1 MQQELKKVLRIGTLI
16 SASVGIAL
24 ASSDFPALVKSASQ
38 VGGWSIIFVVI
49 IAGLVTGFV
58 SLAFA
63 ELSGMYPTAAGVRVY
78 TKKAFGDQLSL
89 TITIF
94 YVFFSIIIASAETYV
109 FSAVLHYMDPNLS
122 AKLWVL
128 IFLVIAILM
137 NIRGIEIAGS
147 VENVLVV
154 IKLAG
159 IIGLSLYAIFLS
171 PMFNIS
177 TVPFAPKGFDGFF
190 TAVATA
196 IFIYT
201 GFEWTTPL
209 AEEVASGQATLPY
222 SLPISVAVITITF
235 ALFSYAMIGIN
246 RLSEITHTP
255 IPHLIFGKTI
265 AGEFGLYVMI
275 FVSFLA
281 TLSTFN
287 AGVMGNSRLIYA
299 LAREGSLPKFMS
311 KLHSKYFT
319 PWIALLI
326 IFSIIAVFSVTIAF
340 HPKAFLVPILVAA
353 SIETLMYGLISFSVI
368 SLRYREK
375 DTPRVFKI
383 RGGII
388 LPLFTGVIFIL
399 LTLGILTTASGYVAI
414 LFFAGLLLSF
424 LYSRFV
430 VPSLQKR

>member
-1 MQQELKKVLRIGTLI
+1 MPELKKVLRMGTLV

-38 VGGWSIIFVVI
+38 VGGWAILVVI
-49 IAGLVTGFV
+49 IIAGILTGFV

-78 TKKAFGDQLSL
+78 TKKAFGDSVSL

-109 FSAVLHYMDPNLS
+109 FSAVLHYLDPNLS

-128 IFLVIAILM
+128 IFLIAAILM
-137 NIRGIEIAGS
+137 NIRGIEIAGD

-159 IIGLSLYAIFLS
+159 IIGLSLYVIFLS
-171 PMFNIS
+171 SKFHIS
-177 TVPFAPKGFDGFF
+177 NVPFAPKGFDGFF

-209 AEEVASGQATLPY
+209 AEEVASGQSTLPY

-235 ALFSYAMIGIN
+235 ALFSYAIIGVN
-246 RLSEITHTP
+246 SLSELTHTP

-265 AGEFGLYVMI
+265 TGEVGLYSMVV
-275 FVSFLA
+275 VSFLA

-299 LAREGSLPKFMS
+299 LAREGSFPKFMS
-311 KLHSKYFT
+311 KLHPKYFT

-326 IFSIIAVFSVTIAF
+326 VFSIIAVFSITIAMN
-340 HPKAFLVPILVAA
+340 PKAFLVPILVAA
-353 SIETLMYGLISFSVI
+353 SIETLMYSIISFSVI
-368 SLRYREK
+368 ALRYKEK
-375 DTPRVFKI
+375 DTARIFKI
-383 RGGII
+383 KGGILI
-388 LPLFTGVIFIL
+388 PLFTGIVFLL
-399 LTLGILTTASGYVAI
+399 LTLGILVSSSKYVAI
-414 LFFAGLLLSF
+414 LFSTGFVLSY
-424 LYSRFV
+424 LYAKYV
-430 VPSLQKR
+430 VPRLEH